1 MKTIL
6 LCIDTDVERANEQV
20 SAITAL
26 PMDTEQVR
34 VVIYHVFRTDDEG
47 ANAEDLK
54 SVQAATESLEA
65 AGFPV
70 EVSQSSGDAVQH
82 IIEKAEE
89 VDAAMLCLAG
99 RKRSPA
105 GKALFGSV
113 TQDVSLKS
121 DRPVILSTAE

>member
-54 SVQAATESLEA
+54 SVQAATERLEA
-65 AGFPV
+65 AGFTV
-70 EVSQSSGDAVQH
+70 GVSQSSGDAVQH
-82 IIEKAEE
+82 IIDKANE

-121 DRPVILSTAE
+121 ERPVILSTAE

>member
-47 ANAEDLK
+47 ANAKDLK

-70 EVSQSSGDAVQH
+70 EVSQASGDAVQH